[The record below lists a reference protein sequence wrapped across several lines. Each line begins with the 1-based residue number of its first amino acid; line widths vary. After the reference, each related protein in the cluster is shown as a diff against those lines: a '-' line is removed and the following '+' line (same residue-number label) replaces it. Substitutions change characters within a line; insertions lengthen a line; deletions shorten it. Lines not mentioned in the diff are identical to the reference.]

1 MLVKSKQI
9 IESLNLVAWKFFF
22 RLANLGFA
30 RFKILLFCQRQIIS
44 KIIALFVYSSITSLL
59 RRILFSV
66 LKSQNLICIL
76 NRMRYFHKQGK
87 IFLEIWRTKTPLT
100 HNDVGFARVAQI
112 CQKLQILK
120 VGRAKEPMHKFLSK
134 NGIVRL
140 TVLHKQNYELRSS
153 KDFQIFGR

>member
-9 IESLNLVAWKFFF
+9 IESLNLIAWKFFF

-44 KIIALFVYSSITSLL
+44 KIIALFVYSSI
-59 RRILFSV
+59 LFSV
-66 LKSQNLICIL
+66 LISQNLIYIL
-76 NRMRYFHKQGK
+76 NSMRYFHKQEK
-87 IFLEIWRTKTPLT
+87 IFLEIWRTKTTLT

-120 VGRAKEPMHKFLSK
+120 VGRAKEPMHFMSK
-134 NGIVRL
+134 NRRA
-140 TVLHKQNYELRSS
+140 QAPCACRSLA
-153 KDFQIFGR
+153 